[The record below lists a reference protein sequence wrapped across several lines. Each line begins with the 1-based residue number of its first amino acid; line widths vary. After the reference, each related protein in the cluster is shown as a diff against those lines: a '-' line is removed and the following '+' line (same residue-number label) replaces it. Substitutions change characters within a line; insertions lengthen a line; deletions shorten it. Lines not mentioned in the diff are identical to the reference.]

1 MSHPVSR
8 TDSPSRHVAR
18 RTLPVGSGLSL
29 LLLFLAMLGGCQRQA
44 PLPAELAL
52 IQCPAD
58 QSAHARGTFGKA
70 ELTFVCISKRLAGAP
85 HLLRCDLE
93 SLPMI
98 CEDAG
103 TFAFH
108 RDDTG
113 KVFSGSVQ
121 ARNAKGGLAAG
132 EAFKGSG
139 LVVNFRNA
147 PPNSGTF
154 DETETDWHFLLPGGP
169 EFLPAGFVFVKG
181 TRCAREST
189 VLGTGT
195 CNFEARSASLY
206 WHFELSVPRER
217 GTQIAPEEYA
227 AELVFWRRIFAKLV
241 VDPKR

>member
-1 MSHPVSR
+1 MLSALV
-8 TDSPSRHVAR
+8 
-18 RTLPVGSGLSL
+18 LPLVL
-29 LLLFLAMLGGCQRQA
+29 LGGCQRQT

-58 QSAHARGTFGKA
+58 QPAHARGAFGKA
-70 ELTFVCISKRLAGAP
+70 ELTFVCISPKLAEAP

-93 SLPMI
+93 SRPMI

-108 RDDTG
+108 RDGTG
-113 KVFSGSVQ
+113 KVFSGSLQ
-121 ARNAKGGLAAG
+121 TRRANGSLSSG
-132 EAFKGSG
+132 EAIDGSG
-139 LVVNFRNA
+139 LIVNFRSA
-147 PPNSGTF
+147 PPNSPTF
-154 DETETDWHFLLPGGP
+154 EETETDWHFLLPGGP
-169 EFLPAGFVFVKG
+169 EFLPPGFVFVKG
-181 TRCAREST
+181 TRCARAAT

-227 AELVFWRRIFAKLV
+227 AELTFWRRIFAKLV
-241 VDPKR
+241 ADPKR